1 MNGYSSDSHEGR
13 RQRKQAKTSH
23 EFATCTKSA
32 FDKCPTRCSQSD
44 SQPASRK
51 RWRGDDQHQVLR
63 LSQYPITAPSETNKQ
78 TKQNKTKQNKTKQ
91 FAVLDPNKRVPSSS
105 VIQHHCWLW
114 SLGWLA
120 DKMLFFL
127 YVQEKQ

>member
-1 MNGYSSDSHEGR
+1 MDTAATVMKDDANAN
-13 RQRKQAKTSH
+13 RQKPLTNSRHAPNQHSTNVQPGAV
-23 EFATCTKSA
+23 
-32 FDKCPTRCSQSD
+32 SQTA
-44 SQPASRK
+44 SQPAGNDGEATTSIK
-51 RWRGDDQHQVLR
+51 CFACHN
-63 LSQYPITAPSETNKQ
+63 TPSPLHPKQTNK